1 MITGAIIFVPGFLIT
16 TSPDKVRNW
25 LKECSSLP
33 MATKIKSWEGGC
45 LVEGEIR
52 GQRLKGKGIYGVG
65 RLSVERF
72 FVPEMGEPDNNLRAI

>member
-1 MITGAIIFVPGFLIT
+1 MT
-16 TSPDKVRNW
+16 
-25 LKECSSLP
+25 
-33 MATKIKSWEGGC
+33 TKIKSWEGGC